1 MTNQQLYKTLLE
13 FAKQGNCF
21 IQKLE
26 KYCLLLMTLG
36 GTQNIT
42 IEILKN

>member
-13 FAKQGNCF
+13 FAKQVIVF
-21 IQKLE
+21 TQKLE
-26 KYCLLLMTLG
+26 KYCLLLMNLG